1 MVLKSEWQLLRF
13 QPIYQ
18 ERVWGGRRLET
29 LYGRELPKDG
39 TPYGESWE
47 ICDREEAQSVVT
59 GSGLDGWTLN
69 DLWVK
74 ARREV
79 FGEQFADHPGER
91 FPLLLKILDSEQDLS
106 IQVHPNDGNAA
117 EVNGE
122 AKSEAWYVA
131 HAAPGAKLYAGLA
144 EGVTRSS
151 FETAI
156 ADGTL
161 ASQVQVLPAFE
172 GGCVAIHGGVVHAIG
187 AGLVI
192 FEIQQNSDTTFRVFD
207 WNRVGLDGKPRE
219 LHQQEAL
226 QVTDFEARPVQW
238 QRHQGKLLL
247 DWPYFRLSERSMT
260 MFEEC
265 SAPDDFVIG
274 AVVDGE
280 IAYGRRSEELV
291 LKAGDFFI
299 LPAAAEGVFRK
310 FRTRSA
316 NAKLLWV
323 QL

>member
-1 MVLKSEWQLLRF
+1 MSLKSEWQLLRF
-13 QPIYQ
+13 KPIYQ

-29 LYGRELPKDG
+29 LYGRQLPKEG

-47 ICDREEAQSVVT
+47 ICDREEAQSVVV
-59 GSGLDGWTLN
+59 GGELDGWSLH

-74 ARREV
+74 ARKEV
-79 FGEQFADHPGER
+79 FGAELANHPAER

-122 AKSEAWYVA
+122 AKSESWYVA
-131 HAAPGAKLYAGLA
+131 HADAGAKLYAGLA
-144 EGVTRSS
+144 EGVTKDS
-151 FETAI
+151 FEAAMT
-156 ADGTL
+156 DGTL
-161 ASQVQVLPAFE
+161 ATQVKELPAFE

-219 LHQQEAL
+219 LHQKEAL
-226 QVTDFEARPVQW
+226 IVTDFEAPPVQW
-238 QRHQGKLLL
+238 QRHLGNSLL
-247 DWPYFRLSERSMT
+247 DWPYFQLSECALT
-260 MFEEC
+260 QFEERT
-265 SAPDDFVIG
+265 APIGFVIG
-274 AVVDGE
+274 AVVNGE
-280 IAYGRRSEELV
+280 IAYGNKENTDI
-291 LKAGDFFI
+291 LKAGNFFI
-299 LPAAAEGVFRK
+299 VPAAAKPEQRRFRSS
-310 FRTRSA
+310 SA

-323 QL
+323 KL